1 MSNGMKILTVAILAL
16 LLSGCSL
23 MNVKTTIEDPDGK
36 VWTVSSKSDS
46 VVSIKAKDAEIVV
59 NNQGRMSA
67 FEAVLGMAMTN
78 TNVNLGL
85 SNEPQEI
92 N

>member
-1 MSNGMKILTVAILAL
+1 MRILIMIMAAL
-16 LLSGCSL
+16 LLSGCSF
-23 MNVKTTIEDPDGK
+23 MNVMTTIEDPNGK
-36 VWTVSSKSDS
+36 IWTVSSKSDS

-67 FEAVLGMAMTN
+67 FEAVLGMVMTN